1 MSLINIENLSHA
13 NGGKILYKNATVRI
27 NKGEHLALIGAN
39 GTGKTTLLSI
49 IYGKIAP
56 DEGIIELHPKV
67 KIGYLDQHQALDGSL
82 TVDQFLKL
90 TYQHLFDIEQKIH
103 DIYEKMSV
111 NYDEDELVKALKLQE
126 HLDQNGFETIDK
138 EIRSLVDGLGIDSTR
153 LNAKLSELSGGQR
166 GKVILA
172 KLLLSENDFLLLDE
186 PTNFLD
192 LEQVEWLARF
202 LQNYEKAF
210 LVVSHDIDFINKV
223 AKVIYA
229 IENLTINRYVGNY
242 QQYLVLSE
250 LKNDQYDKA
259 QKGQE
264 RLIKKL
270 ETYVAKNK
278 ARASTAKSAQS
289 RQKQIDKMEVIE
301 KRHELMKPKFS
312 FKYKRPVSTTII
324 SAEKL
329 EIGYQFPLIQPL
341 TFDIRDGE
349 KCIVRGYN
357 GIGKTTFLNTL
368 AGNLPSLGGTL
379 KLGNGVVIAYFHQ
392 IEAIMEMTPIEYL
405 KNLYPDFEEGRIR
418 SILAN
423 FGVKSTLMQ
432 NQMIKLSGGEQTKVG
447 LSALSLEPC
456 SLLILDEPTNH
467 IDVLAKEALLEAIQ
481 AFEGTVLITTHDIN
495 FNVNWADKV
504 LDFEK
509 MV

>member
-27 NKGEHLALIGAN
+27 NKGEHLALIGTN

-49 IYGKIAP
+49 IYGKITP
-56 DEGIIELHPKV
+56 DEGMIDLQPKV
-67 KIGYLDQHQALDGSL
+67 KIAYLDQHQELDGSL

-90 TYQHLFDIEQKIH
+90 TYQHLFDIEQRIY
-103 DIYEKMSV
+103 DIYEKMSA
-111 NYDEDELVKALKLQE
+111 NYDEDKLVKALKLQE

-138 EIRSLVDGLGIDSTR
+138 EIRSLVDELGIDPTR
-153 LNAKLSELSGGQR
+153 LDAKLSELSGGQR

-192 LEQVEWLARF
+192 LEQVEWLAKF
-202 LQNYEKAF
+202 LQSYDKAF

-223 AKVIYA
+223 GKVIYA
-229 IENLTINRYVGNY
+229 IENLTVNRYVGNY
-242 QQYLVLSE
+242 QQYLALSE
-250 LKNDQYDKA
+250 LKNEQYDKA

-289 RQKQIDKMEVIE
+289 RQKQIDKMEIIE
-301 KRHELMKPKFS
+301 KRHELTKPKFS
-312 FKYKRPVSTTII
+312 FKYKRPASTII
-324 SAEKL
+324 VSAEKL

-368 AGNLPSLGGTL
+368 AGNIPSLGGTL

-392 IEAIMEMTPIEYL
+392 IEAIMDMTPIEYL
-405 KNLYPDFEEGRIR
+405 KNLYPELEDGRIR

-423 FGVKSTLMQ
+423 FGVKNTLMQ
-432 NQMIKLSGGEQTKVG
+432 NQMIKLSGGEQTKVR

-509 MV
+509 MI

>member
-13 NGGKILYKNATVRI
+13 NDGKVLYKNSTIRI

-49 IYGKIAP
+49 IYGKLTP
-56 DEGIIELHPKV
+56 DEANIELHPRV
-67 KIGYLDQHQALDGSL
+67 KIGYLDQHQELDGTL

-90 TYQHLFDIEQKIH
+90 TYQHLFEIEEKIH
-103 DIYEKMSV
+103 AIYEKMSL
-111 NYDEDELVKALKLQE
+111 NYDEDELVKSLKLQE

-138 EIRSLVDGLGIDSTR
+138 EIRSLVDGLGIDPEK
-153 LNAKLSELSGGQR
+153 LNVKLSELSGGQR
-166 GKVILA
+166 GKVTLA

-192 LEQVEWLARF
+192 LEQVEWLAKF

-229 IENLTINRYVGNY
+229 IENLSINRYVGNY
-242 QQYLVLSE
+242 QQYLALSE
-250 LKNDQYDKA
+250 LKNEQYDKA

-264 RLIKKL
+264 RLIKKM

-278 ARASTAKSAQS
+278 ARASTARSAQS
-289 RQKQIDKMEVIE
+289 RQKQIDKIEVMD
-301 KRHELMKPKFS
+301 KRHELTKPKFV
-312 FKYKRPVSTTII
+312 FKYKRPASTTII
-324 SAEKL
+324 SAEQL
-329 EIGYQFPLIQPL
+329 AIGYQFPLIKPL

-368 AGNLPSLGGTL
+368 VGNIPKLGGTL
-379 KLGNGVVIAYFHQ
+379 KIGNGVVIAYFHQ
-392 IEAIMEMTPIEYL
+392 IEQLMDMTPIEYL
-405 KNLYPDFEEGRIR
+405 KNLYPDLEEGRIR

-432 NQMIKLSGGEQTKVG
+432 NQMTKLSGGEQTKVR
-447 LSALSLEPC
+447 LSALSLQPC

-467 IDVLAKEALLEAIQ
+467 IDVLAKEALLETIQ
-481 AFEGTVLITTHDIN
+481 AFDGTVLITTHDIN
-495 FNVNWADKV
+495 FNFNWADKV
-504 LDFEK
+504 LDFET

>member
-13 NGGKILYKNATVRI
+13 NGGKVLYKNSAIQI
-27 NKGEHLALIGAN
+27 NKGEYLVLIGAN
-39 GTGKTTLLSI
+39 RTGKTTLLSI
-49 IYGKIAP
+49 IYGKLTP
-56 DEGIIELHPKV
+56 DEANIELHPRV
-67 KIGYLDQHQALDGSL
+67 KIGYLDQHQELDETL

-90 TYQHLFDIEQKIH
+90 TYQHLFEIEEKIH
-103 DIYEKMSV
+103 AIYEKISL

-138 EIRSLVDGLGIDSTR
+138 EICSLVDCLGIDPEK
-153 LNAKLSELSGGQR
+153 LNVKLSELSGGQR
-166 GKVILA
+166 VKVILA

-186 PTNFLD
+186 PINFLD
-192 LEQVEWLARF
+192 LEQVEWLVKF

-229 IENLTINRYVGNY
+229 IENLSINRYVGNY
-242 QQYLVLSE
+242 QQYLALSE
-250 LKNDQYDKA
+250 LKNEQYDKA

-264 RLIKKL
+264 RLIKNW
-270 ETYVAKNK
+270 VVGKNK
-278 ARASTAKSAQS
+278 ARASTARSAQS
-289 RQKQIDKMEVIE
+289 RQKQIDKIEVMD
-301 KRHELMKPKFS
+301 KRHELTKPKFV
-312 FKYKRPVSTTII
+312 FKYKRPASTNII
-324 SAEKL
+324 SSEQLA
-329 EIGYQFPLIQPL
+329 IGYQFLLINPL

-357 GIGKTTFLNTL
+357 GIGEKTFLNTL
-368 AGNLPSLGGTL
+368 AGNIPNLGGTL
-379 KLGNGVVIAYFHQ
+379 KIGNGVVIAYFHQ
-392 IEAIMEMTPIEYL
+392 IEQLMDMTSIEYL
-405 KNLYPDFEEGRIR
+405 KNLYPDLEEGWIR

-432 NQMIKLSGGEQTKVG
+432 NQMTKLSGGEQTKVR
-447 LSALSLEPC
+447 LSALSLQPY

-467 IDVLAKEALLEAIQ
+467 ICVLAKEAFLEAIQ
-481 AFEGTVLITTHDIN
+481 AFDGTVLITTHDIN
-495 FNVNWADKV
+495 FNVNWADKA
-504 LDFEK
+504 LDFET